1 MLLPSGS
8 ECAAFEERRPMQEE
22 RKLEFERQVERILRM
37 GSGDRRQVI
46 VRIASPSDDKEAL
59 INIAS
64 DAIRQR
70 NMALSA
76 RECLPPAVNRQ
87 MRPMGRQSPSQ
98 RQTIYDEEKSFTGKV
113 DKSTVKSIPK
123 SELKARGESFL
134 GDLLQTDFVQ
144 KTLHD
149 EKKKSRR
156 RVAQTQSPGFWTSKS
171 MLLEVSKQDLEI
183 LPNTMTEIRDIY
195 PNRLLRAPQ
204 LVEARALPDA
214 VLEKKASSWGVDKIG
229 ALAAWGAYE
238 SRGQGVKVGILDT
251 GIDANHPDIKG
262 KVVAFAEFDAE
273 GKQVRNAKPHDSDQH
288 GTHCAG
294 SIVGGYASGQWIG
307 VAPEAR
313 LAVALVLNGAI
324 GGTDAQVLAGI
335 DWLVEQNVDVISM
348 SLGGLTLDTEM
359 PNTYTEALLTCLR
372 LGIPVVTA
380 IGNEGS
386 QTTGSPGNDLFAF
399 AVGATDYLDRAAG
412 FSGGRT
418 HVIRQSSFIPPE
430 SLPLPYSKPDV
441 SAPGVAITSSI
452 PKNNWAAFNGTSMAT
467 PHVAGALA
475 LILSATDI
483 RQQVPA
489 SERAFVLQDLLT
501 GSAEELGESGQNHR
515 FGFGRIDVLRAIGFA
530 IERGYGTSLGPK
542 PPTKAA
548 TKAARKRSSKKR
560 AGRKRSKRVRSKKR
574 G

>member
-1 MLLPSGS
+1 
-8 ECAAFEERRPMQEE
+8 MQEE

-46 VRIASPSDDKEAL
+46 VRMGSPTDDKEAL

-76 RECLPPAVNRQ
+76 RECLPPAVTGNRQ
-87 MRPMGRQSPSQ
+87 LPAMGRQSPSQ

-123 SELKARGESFL
+123 SELKARGEGFL
-134 GDLLQTDFVQ
+134 GNLLQTDFVQ
-144 KTLHD
+144 RALHD

-156 RVAQTQSPGFWTSKS
+156 RAAQPQAPGFWTSKS

-195 PNRLLRAPQ
+195 PNRLLRCPQ
-204 LVEARALPDA
+204 LVEAKALPDA
-214 VLEKKASSWGVDKIG
+214 VLENKASSWGIDKIG
-229 ALAAWGAYE
+229 ALAVWGAYE
-238 SRGQGVKVGILDT
+238 SRGQGVRVGILDT

-262 KVVAFAEFDAE
+262 KVVAFAEFDPD

-294 SIVGGYASGQWIG
+294 SIVGGNASGQWIG
-307 VAPEAR
+307 VAPEAK

-348 SLGGLTLDTEM
+348 SLGGLTLDTET

-399 AVGATDYLDRAAG
+399 AVGATDYYDRAAG

-418 HVIRQSSFIPPE
+418 HIIRQSSFIPPDN
-430 SLPLPYSKPDV
+430 LPLPYSKPDV

-452 PKNNWAAFNGTSMAT
+452 PKNDWAAFNGTSMAT

-475 LILSATDI
+475 LLLSATDI
-483 RQQVPA
+483 RQQVPDT
-489 SERAFVLQDLLT
+489 ERAFVLQDLLT

-530 IERGYGTSLGPK
+530 IERGYGTALGSK
-542 PPTKAA
+542 PAAKPTTKA
-548 TKAARKRSSKKR
+548 SKKR
-560 AGRKRSKRVRSKKR
+560 GAKKRPGSKRSKRAGGKKR

>member
-1 MLLPSGS
+1 
-8 ECAAFEERRPMQEE
+8 MQEE

-46 VRIASPSDDKEAL
+46 VRMGSPTDDKEAL

-76 RECLPPAVNRQ
+76 RECLPPAVTGKRQ
-87 MRPMGRQSPSQ
+87 LPAMGRQSPSQ

-113 DKSTVKSIPK
+113 DKSAVKSVPK
-123 SELKARGESFL
+123 SELKARGKGFL
-134 GDLLQTDFVQ
+134 GDLLQTDFV
-144 KTLHD
+144 KKALHD

-156 RVAQTQSPGFWTSKS
+156 RAAQTPSPGFWTSKS
-171 MLLEVSKQDLEI
+171 MLLDVSKQDLEI

-195 PNRLLRAPQ
+195 PNRILRCPQ
-204 LVEARALPDA
+204 LVEAKALPDV
-214 VLEKKASSWGVDKIG
+214 VLENKASSWGIGKIG

-238 SRGQGVKVGILDT
+238 SRGQGVRVGILDT

-262 KVVAFAEFDAE
+262 KVVAFAEFDAD
-273 GKQVRNAKPHDSDQH
+273 GKQIKNAKPHDSDQH

-294 SIVGGYASGQWIG
+294 SIVGGNASGQWIG
-307 VAPEAR
+307 VAPEAK
-313 LAVALVLNGAI
+313 LAVALVLNGEM

-348 SLGGLTLDTEM
+348 SLGGLTLDPET

-399 AVGATDYLDRAAG
+399 SVGATDYYDRAAG

-418 HVIRQSSFIPPE
+418 HIIRESSFIPPDN
-430 SLPLPYSKPDV
+430 LPLPYSKPDV

-452 PKNNWAAFNGTSMAT
+452 PKNKWAAFNGTSMAT

-475 LILSATDI
+475 LILSATNI
-483 RQQVPA
+483 RQQVPDT
-489 SERAFVLQDLLT
+489 ERAFVLQDLLT

-515 FGFGRIDVLRAIGFA
+515 FGFGRIDILRAIGFA
-530 IERGYGTSLGPK
+530 IERGYGTALGSK
-542 PPTKAA
+542 PAA
-548 TKAARKRSSKKR
+548 TKAARKRGGKKKP
-560 AGRKRSKRVRSKKR
+560 GSKRSKRVGGKKR
-574 G
+574 R